1 MNAMQR
7 IVATVAA
14 AAWLIAA
21 SGCASPESGGTTAP
35 PAAET
40 PAAPA
45 EPATPE
51 TPPEGTAAPP
61 QDAAKPECH
70 AEPAQFAVGQAYTPE
85 LAEKVRV
92 ASGSTVVR
100 ALRPGQVVTMEFRF
114 DRVSLHLDD
123 KDIVTRVS
131 CG

>member
-1 MNAMQR
+1 MNAVTR
-7 IVATVAA
+7 VAMFAIAA
-14 AAWLIAA
+14 VTLSAA
-21 SGCASPESGGTTAP
+21 SGCAAPDANDASPSP
-35 PAAET
+35 PAST
-40 PAAPA
+40 APA
-45 EPATPE
+45 EPAAPEASATP
-51 TPPEGTAAPP
+51 AA
-61 QDAAKPECH
+61 QERTNRECH
-70 AEPAQFAVGQAYTPE
+70 AEPAQFAVGQPYTPE

-123 KDIVTRVS
+123 KDTVTMVT

>member
-1 MNAMQR
+1 MN
-7 IVATVAA
+7 ATVAA
-14 AAWLIAA
+14 AAWLIAT
-21 SGCASPESGGTTAP
+21 SGCASPESGGDTPAP
-35 PAAET
+35 PVAET
-40 PAAPA
+40 PSAPA
-45 EPATPE
+45 EPAAPQAPAE
-51 TPPEGTAAPP
+51 ATAEAPKEQP
-61 QDAAKPECH
+61 KPECH
-70 AEPAQFAVGQAYTPE
+70 AEPVQFAVGQAYTPE

-123 KDIVTRVS
+123 EDVVTMVT